1 MKKDN
6 CESIFAGKCPCSLPV
21 VGTGGCTG
29 ICVYGKTGTGFLRV
43 KNSPNSQIGHNL
55 QTKSKQTCS
64 IICYALTRETGK
76 EALDCPERNEL
87 AEMEGGLSEE
97 NRL

>member
-29 ICVYGKTGTGFLRV
+29 ICVYGKNGDRFPARKKQPEFTIWTQFAN
-43 KNSPNSQIGHNL
+43 K
-55 QTKSKQTCS
+55 KQTNLFYYMLCS
-64 IICYALTRETGK
+64 YQETGK